1 MHTNDHP
8 KVFGEELAS
17 DPATVEAYRALK
29 GLYPK
34 STSETRNEDMRHHHY
49 LHAYIYDA
57 NLRMKFLRRDLEKIQ
72 NRTFMEKL
80 KDLFSK

>member
-1 MHTNDHP
+1 MHNKDIP
-8 KVFGEELAS
+8 KIFGEELAS

-34 STSETRNEDMRHHHY
+34 SDSETRKEDRDHLFY
-49 LHAYIYDA
+49 LQAYIYDTT
-57 NLRMKFLRRDLEKIQ
+57 LRMKFLRRDHEASQ